1 MHFFEEQEKARV
13 QTLRLLLLFGLTVLA
28 LLLTV
33 NGALALTW
41 RVISPRFSGYPAYF
55 LASIRP

>member
-1 MHFFEEQEKARV
+1 MLFFDEQEKARA

-28 LLLTV
+28 LLLAV

-55 LASIRP
+55 FSVNTA